1 MLATSLPIV
10 IAKANPNSH
19 RVPYT
24 PSFYKTGLAWIQ
36 KKIEKSFSARNVNG
50 NVKGW
55 EKNRVKGVFSTDNQ
69 MLYSSISQLI
79 SHLTAYKI
87 P

>member
-24 PSFYKTGLAWIQ
+24 PSFYKMGLAWIQ
-36 KKIEKSFSARNVNG
+36 KKIEKSFSA
-50 NVKGW
+50 
-55 EKNRVKGVFSTDNQ
+55 
-69 MLYSSISQLI
+69 
-79 SHLTAYKI
+79 
-87 P
+87 